1 MARKAKDVGIELFVM
16 DDGWFGHRDD
26 DTSSLGD
33 WFVNEKKLK
42 GDASSI
48 RPPKHLSKE
57 QKKIFKEI
65 VKKLEASQILSDK
78 DVYLLAEFSVSI
90 DRLQEVER
98 RINEEPELLFDQKV
112 MSTKDKYTKIFFR
125 GCNELG
131 FSPQSRAKI
140 ANINMQEEKE
150 NPLLKVLMDDD

>member
-1 MARKAKDVGIELFVM
+1 MARPCKPASLLTECSQTKAEIQARID
-16 DDGWFGHRDD
+16 
-26 DTSSLGD
+26 
-33 WFVNEKKLK
+33 NEKKLK
-42 GDASSI
+42 GDSSNLK
-48 RPPKHLSKE
+48 PPKHLSKE

-78 DVYLLAEFSVSI
+78 DVYLLSEFSVSI
-90 DRLQEVER
+90 DRLQEIER

>member
-1 MARKAKDVGIELFVM
+1 MARPCKPASLLTECSQTKAEIQTRID
-16 DDGWFGHRDD
+16 
-26 DTSSLGD
+26 
-33 WFVNEKKLK
+33 NEKKLK
-42 GDASSI
+42 GDSSNLK
-48 RPPKHLSKE
+48 PPKHLSKE

-78 DVYLLAEFSVSI
+78 DVYLLSEFSVSI
-90 DRLQEVER
+90 DRLQEIER
-98 RINEEPELLFDQKV
+98 RINEEPGLLFDQKV

>member
-1 MARKAKDVGIELFVM
+1 MARPCKPASLLTECSQTKAEIQARID
-16 DDGWFGHRDD
+16 
-26 DTSSLGD
+26 
-33 WFVNEKKLK
+33 NEKKLK

>member
-1 MARKAKDVGIELFVM
+1 MARPCKPASLLTECSQTKAEIQARID
-16 DDGWFGHRDD
+16 
-26 DTSSLGD
+26 
-33 WFVNEKKLK
+33 NEKKLR
-42 GDASSI
+42 GDSANLK
-48 RPPKHLSKE
+48 PPKHLSKE

-78 DVYLLAEFSVSI
+78 DVYLLSEFSVSI
-90 DRLQEVER
+90 DRLQEIER
-98 RINEEPELLFDQKV
+98 RINEEPALLFDQKV

>member
-1 MARKAKDVGIELFVM
+1 MARPCKPASLLTECSQTKAEIHTRID
-16 DDGWFGHRDD
+16 
-26 DTSSLGD
+26 
-33 WFVNEKKLK
+33 NEKKLK
-42 GDASSI
+42 GDSSNLK
-48 RPPKHLSKE
+48 PPKHLSKE

-78 DVYLLAEFSVSI
+78 DVYLLSEFSVSI
-90 DRLQEVER
+90 DRLQEIER

>member
-1 MARKAKDVGIELFVM
+1 MARPCKPASLLTECSQTKAEIQARID
-16 DDGWFGHRDD
+16 
-26 DTSSLGD
+26 
-33 WFVNEKKLK
+33 NEKKLK
-42 GDASSI
+42 GDVSGL
-48 RPPKHLSKE
+48 RPPKHLSRE

-78 DVYLLAEFSVSI
+78 DIYLLAEFSVAI

-98 RINEEPELLFDQKV
+98 RINEEPALLFDQKV